1 MSAGANSQFDIPENE
16 EGRIQSSGH
25 KDETCIEE
33 SPEMKDISRV
43 NKMMEKQNEK
53 ASKTH
58 VSSNTTKPAVKK
70 KAKRKPL
77 EYKPSTGLFGWFW
90 RLLDPK

>member
-1 MSAGANSQFDIPENE
+1 
-16 EGRIQSSGH
+16 
-25 KDETCIEE
+25 
-33 SPEMKDISRV
+33 
-43 NKMMEKQNEK
+43 MEKQNEK